1 MYNLNKTIMRKRFT
15 LALLSLLLVPL
26 AMMAQTVTIRGNNGS
41 MVAAL
46 ASGYEDLGYKSGG
59 FATWQHE
66 QLSMVLT
73 TADRTALTPNM
84 QLDNPA
90 NNLYVADEKMQICKG
105 DGAGYVSLSL
115 PKGYRFTSYT
125 IVFSRPNKV
134 TKGEGQGNTIT
145 FNSSSSQSSTFGET
159 GSDFGTYI
167 TQGTVAQG
175 NGTATITRTE
185 GAGGSM
191 SNVLYFKLGPTRD
204 GLELITLESAEFR
217 FTAEENYSPVGPTTN
232 VSNVSAVDVPFYTSK
247 VDYGRIEQTYNDYGA
262 SRISYTSANVTDLQG
277 YFKLY
282 EAESLTDG
290 TGIDG
295 VQGKV
300 AETKTGTISSAG
312 NYFKLGRT
320 GQEQVYFLETPDYV
334 EVSDG
339 TQVPVGYRIVG
350 AKFEAANKAGNRN
363 FYITYDVEGRWS
375 TTTYYL
381 GTNGRFST
389 TETRWEIDQDGYI
402 SSNGLYLYWNNNNA
416 STQREK
422 PVGYGEF
429 EIYNGKIRMRDWPT
443 YYVRCLAQGWMNPT
457 YYGRI
462 SNTDGEDATYSQIQ
476 DQTVSVNN
484 NFTVKVY
491 DKTGKAEVPQTDAE
505 GNVVYEQAVDEQGNP
520 RTDEEGNPIY
530 VQETDEDGNP
540 LTDEDGNPVYK
551 QVLNPVY
558 KPVMIANPNIQTITI
573 NSENTSGSVE
583 LNDLNN
589 DAVKFG
595 VSGVGLVRA
604 TLTLQAL
611 DPYLNSMDVV
621 CQDEGKHVTITQPFT
636 AADFSVNGGV
646 FHFYLP
652 EDLEGK
658 KVNISFANLSSEYMD
673 ETYDGG
679 KEECNS
685 RINFVKSAH
694 YNEFGASNNSLYN
707 NRDEAADAKKDRLSV
722 EWAGT
727 AKFKFNNADE
737 VGTNGGTL
745 AEYPFSLE
753 AYGKEGGK
761 FEKIQFTVA
770 ETDQN
775 MVRYVFTTDETRY
788 NIAPTTAIQHRAY
801 AFYEMDVHVQSKTYT
816 PNVKF
821 TKVYDKTLYRDND
834 GKVQTGSFYGVEV
847 TAKDAD
853 GKAGYSS
860 SATIFKI
867 IDTAVK
873 GTSEAADVTET
884 VNGTTKKIGSY
895 EGKASDLTSSKQ
907 LIYLDFSKLAGV
919 YQITDEQ
926 HSDMPAFSAT
936 NAANCLIYLPK
947 GSSASNNN
955 VAAMSEDGKTF
966 TAVADVVL
974 TDMQPFYSLYDV
986 QVLPT
991 RQATYQ
997 RGITKDSYG
1006 NAQHFS
1012 IIMPYQLKVV
1022 DGIHTNVD
1030 GSTFTVHSMQPTN
1043 AIALVDGSAY
1053 AYMPALSEVT
1063 TTTPNMPYFIQMPS
1077 EVAENTIT
1085 ITQEGTLIKATK
1097 SSTEGAEAVTYN
1109 SNYTL
1114 TGPSSTGDVNDGTA
1128 FGKYSF
1134 TPTGTYAGIEVPK
1147 DDKIFYFANNEF
1159 VNSVDYKYAGGKIKF
1174 APFRA
1179 YLATTGSRMTPMIH
1193 NMEVVFGE
1201 NPNSETDG
1209 IDMPAV
1215 PVDVDMNAPVF
1226 DLQGR
1231 KMADGLKDAHLAK
1244 GIYVINGVK
1253 VIVK

>member
-1 MYNLNKTIMRKRFT
+1 M
-15 LALLSLLLVPL
+15 LLLLLLVAGVTNTL
-26 AMMAQTVTIRGNNGS
+26 AQTVTIRGNNGS
-41 MVAAL
+41 MVAAM
-46 ASGYEDLGYKSGG
+46 ASGQQEDLGYKSGG

-73 TADRTALTPNM
+73 TSDETNLTPNM

-90 NNLYVADEKMQICKG
+90 NNLYVADNKMQICKG

-125 IVFSRPNKV
+125 IVFSRPNTV

-145 FNSSSSQSSTFGET
+145 FNQNTNRSSVFGET
-159 GSDFGTYI
+159 GSDFGNYI

-175 NGTATITRTE
+175 SGTATITRTE

-191 SNVLYFKLGPTRD
+191 SNVLYFKLGPYTDRYD
-204 GLELITLESAEFR
+204 QYPLELITLESAEFR

-247 VDYGRIEQTYNDYGA
+247 VDYGRIQSTTYFGH
-262 SRISYTSANVTDLQG
+262 SRITYTSANVTDLQG

-282 EAESLTDG
+282 EAESLKDG

-350 AKFEAANKAGNRN
+350 AKFEAANQVGKRI
-363 FYITYDVEGRWS
+363 FFITYDVEGEDWWGNPT

-381 GTNGRFST
+381 GTNGRFT
-389 TETRWEIDQDGYI
+389 NTNNPARWEIDQDGYI
-402 SSNGLYLYWNNNNA
+402 SSNGYYLYWNNNNA
-416 STQREK
+416 STQRTK

-429 EIYNGKIRMRDWPT
+429 EIYNGKIRMRDYPS
-443 YYVRCLAQGWMNPT
+443 YYVRCLAQSSGWGGTT

-462 SNTDGEDATYSQIQ
+462 SNTDGEDASYTKIDESGL
-476 DQTVSVNN
+476 VSAGD
-484 NFTVKVY
+484 FTLKVY
-491 DKTGKAEVPQTDAE
+491 TKDGKSEFASE
-505 GNVVYEQAVDEQGNP
+505 
-520 RTDEEGNPIY
+520 
-530 VQETDEDGNP
+530 
-540 LTDEDGNPVYK
+540 
-551 QVLNPVY
+551 
-558 KPVMIANPNIQTITI
+558 TI
-573 NSENTSGSVE
+573 NSENPSATID
-583 LNDLNN
+583 LTNLNN

-621 CQDEGKHVTITQPFT
+621 CQDEDKHVTITQPFT
-636 AADFSVNGGV
+636 AADFSVNGGT

-707 NRDEAADAKKDRLSV
+707 DRDEAADAKKDRLSV

-737 VGTNGGTL
+737 VGTSGGTL

-753 AYGKEGGK
+753 AYGREGGE
-761 FEKIQFTVA
+761 FQKIQFTV
-770 ETDQN
+770 EENDQN

-821 TKVYDKTLYRDND
+821 TKVYDETLYRELNED
-834 GKVQTGSFYGVEV
+834 GTYGGTKKNAFYGVEV

-867 IDTAVK
+867 IDAAVN
-873 GTSEAADVTET
+873 GTTESGDVTET
-884 VNGTTKKIGSY
+884 VDGTTKKIGTY
-895 EGKASDLTSSKQ
+895 EGKTRDLTSSKQ

-919 YQITDEQ
+919 YQITDEE
-926 HSDMPAFSAT
+926 HSDMPAYSAT

-966 TAVADVVL
+966 TAVADIKL

-991 RQATYQ
+991 RQAIYQ
-997 RGITKDSYG
+997 RGNTKDSYG
-1006 NAQHFS
+1006 KAQHFS
-1012 IIMPYQLKVV
+1012 IILPYQLKVENGV
-1022 DGIHTNVD
+1022 HTNID
-1030 GSTFTVHSMQPTN
+1030 GSTFTVRSMQTDK
-1043 AIALVDGSAY
+1043 ALTLQEGSTY
-1053 AYMPALSEVT
+1053 AYMPSLADVSVT
-1063 TTTPNMPYFIQMPS
+1063 VPNMPYFIEVPS
-1077 EVAENTIT
+1077 DMDESNLA
-1085 ITQEGTLIKATK
+1085 ITQNGTLIKATK
-1097 SSTEGAEAVTYN
+1097 SIPADTEAGTPAVTYN
-1109 SNYTL
+1109 SSNYTF
-1114 TGPSSTGDVNDGTA
+1114 TGPSSSGSVADGTA
-1128 FGKYSF
+1128 AGSYNF
-1134 TPTGTYAGIEVPK
+1134 TPTGTFAGIEVPK
-1147 DDKIFYFANNEF
+1147 AQNIFYFGNNEF
-1159 VNSVDYKYAGGKIKF
+1159 VNSADYNYQNGKIKV
-1174 APFRA
+1174 APFRMYYA
-1179 YLATTGSRMTPMIH
+1179 NGSGANGAKLASFGLI
-1193 NMEVVFGE
+1193 FGE
-1201 NPNSETDG
+1201 GIGDDPTGISSLNSNPDLMVVPGNGVITVTSTKEQNVRVNSVSGVLVNNAKLQAGETQT
-1209 IDMPAV
+1209 INVPAGV
-1215 PVDVDMNAPVF
+1215 
-1226 DLQGR
+1226 
-1231 KMADGLKDAHLAK
+1231 
-1244 GIYVINGVK
+1244 YVINGVK
-1253 VIVK
+1253 IIVK

>member
-1 MYNLNKTIMRKRFT
+1 MKNYFRFVVF
-15 LALLSLLLVPL
+15 ALLGLMSTQWVS
-26 AMMAQTVTIRGNNGS
+26 AQTVTIRGNNGS
-41 MVAAL
+41 MVAAM
-46 ASGYEDLGYKSGG
+46 ASGQQEDLGYKSGG

-73 TADRTALTPNM
+73 TSDETNLTPNM

-90 NNLYVADEKMQICKG
+90 NNLYVADNKMQICKG

-125 IVFSRPNKV
+125 IVFSRPNTV

-145 FNSSSSQSSTFGET
+145 FNSSSQSSTFGET

-175 NGTATITRTE
+175 SGTATITRTE
-185 GAGGSM
+185 GAGGTM
-191 SNVLYFKLGPTRD
+191 SNVLYFKLGPTRN

-247 VDYGRIEQTYNDYGA
+247 VDYGRIQSTTYFGH
-262 SRISYTSANVTDLQG
+262 SRITYTSANVTDLQG

-295 VQGKV
+295 IQGKV

-339 TQVPVGYRIVG
+339 TQVPVGYRIIS
-350 AKFEAANKAGNRN
+350 AKFEAANKAGNRT
-363 FYITYDVEGRWS
+363 FYITYRTGGR
-375 TTTYYL
+375 TYYL
-381 GTNGRFST
+381 GTNGRFNT
-389 TETRWEIDQDGYI
+389 TQTRWEIDQDGYI

-429 EIYNGKIRMRDWPT
+429 EIYNGKIRMRDYPT
-443 YYVRCLAQGWMNPT
+443 YYVNYYYSWGTR
-457 YYGRI
+457 YGRI
-462 SNTDGEDATYSQIQ
+462 SNTDGENATYSQIE
-476 DQTVSVNN
+476 DQTVSVSD
-484 NFTVKVY
+484 NFTLKVY
-491 DKTGKAEVPQTDAE
+491 TKDGKSEFASE
-505 GNVVYEQAVDEQGNP
+505 
-520 RTDEEGNPIY
+520 
-530 VQETDEDGNP
+530 
-540 LTDEDGNPVYK
+540 
-551 QVLNPVY
+551 
-558 KPVMIANPNIQTITI
+558 TI
-573 NSENTSGSVE
+573 NSENPSATID
-583 LNDLNN
+583 LTNLNN

-595 VSGVGLVRA
+595 VTGIGLVRA

-621 CQDEGKHVTITQPFT
+621 CQDEDKHVTITQPFT
-636 AADFSVNGGV
+636 AADFSVNGGT

-707 NRDEAADAKKDRLSV
+707 KVDEAADAKKDRLSV

-737 VGTNGGTL
+737 VGTSGGTL

-753 AYGKEGGK
+753 AYGREGGE
-761 FEKIQFTVA
+761 FQKIQFTVD
-770 ETDQN
+770 ENDQN

-867 IDTAVK
+867 INAAVN
-873 GTSEAADVTET
+873 GTTESGNVTET
-884 VNGTTKKIGSY
+884 VDGTTKKIGSY

-919 YQITDEQ
+919 YQITDEE

-991 RQATYQ
+991 RQAFYE
-997 RGITKDSYG
+997 RKITKSNYG
-1006 NAQHFS
+1006 EVKNAS
-1012 IIMPYQLKVV
+1012 LIMPFAVRIDDKGV
-1022 DGIHTNVD
+1022 HTNED
-1030 GSTFTVHSMQPTN
+1030 GSTITLLTMQNN
-1043 AIALVDGSAY
+1043 AALTKLDGITY
-1053 AYMPALSEVT
+1053 AYFPTLSNATLTEA
-1063 TTTPNMPYFIQMPS
+1063 NRPYMVS
-1077 EVAENTIT
+1077 VGSNTAENGSFVVS
-1085 ITQEGTLIKATK
+1085 QNGTLIEACPAVG
-1097 SSTEGAEAVTYN
+1097 TEVFT
-1109 SNYTL
+1109 TWK
-1114 TGPSSTGDVNDGTA
+1114 D
-1128 FGKYSF
+1128 GKYLFEGETATGVNAEEGDAQGTYTF
-1134 TPTGTYAGIEVPK
+1134 TNKGTYAGLQVKK
-1147 DDKIFYFANNEF
+1147 DDNVFYFAKDMF
-1159 VNSVDYKYAGGKIKF
+1159 VSSKDLANGYSYANI

-1179 YLATTGSRMTPMIH
+1179 FYATGELSAGAKLMS
-1193 NMEVVFGE
+1193 FGIIIGE
-1201 NPNSETDG
+1201 GLGDVPTA
-1209 IDMPAV
+1209 IMAV
-1215 PVDVDMNAPVF
+1215 DAAQLVDMDAPVY

-1231 KMADGLKDAHLAK
+1231 MVATSYREAKSLKS
-1244 GIYVINGVK
+1244 GMYVVNGVK
-1253 VIVK
+1253 IVVK

>member
-1 MYNLNKTIMRKRFT
+1 
-15 LALLSLLLVPL
+15 
-26 AMMAQTVTIRGNNGS
+26 MAQTVTIRGNNGS
-41 MVAAL
+41 MVAAM
-46 ASGYEDLGYKSGG
+46 ASGQQEDLGYKSGG

-73 TADRTALTPNM
+73 TSDETALTPNM

-90 NNLYVADEKMQICKG
+90 NNLYVADNKMQICKG

-145 FNSSSSQSSTFGET
+145 FNSTSSQSSTFGET
-159 GSDFGTYI
+159 GSDFGTYV

-175 NGTATITRTE
+175 SGTATITRTE

-191 SNVLYFKLGPTRD
+191 SNVLYFKLGPYRD

-247 VDYGRIEQTYNDYGA
+247 VDYGKIKSTTYFGN
-262 SRISYTSANVTDLQG
+262 SRITYTSANVTDLEG

-282 EAESLTDG
+282 EAESLKDG

-300 AETKTGTISSAG
+300 VDTKTGTISSAG

-339 TQVPVGYRIVG
+339 TQVPVGYRIVS
-350 AKFEAANKAGNRN
+350 AKFEAANQVGKRI
-363 FYITYDVEGRWS
+363 FYITYDVEGRWG

-381 GTNGRFST
+381 GTNGRF
-389 TETRWEIDQDGYI
+389 TETYNPTRWEIDQDGYI
-402 SSNGLYLYWNNNNA
+402 SSNGYYLYWNNNNA

-429 EIYNGKIRMRDWPT
+429 EIYNGKIRMRDYPS
-443 YYVRCLAQGWMNPT
+443 YYVRCLAQSSGWGGTT

-462 SNTDGEDATYSQIQ
+462 SNTDGEDASYTKIDESGL
-476 DQTVSVNN
+476 VSAGD
-484 NFTVKVY
+484 FTLKVY
-491 DKTGKAEVPQTDAE
+491 TKDGKSEFASE
-505 GNVVYEQAVDEQGNP
+505 
-520 RTDEEGNPIY
+520 
-530 VQETDEDGNP
+530 
-540 LTDEDGNPVYK
+540 
-551 QVLNPVY
+551 
-558 KPVMIANPNIQTITI
+558 TI
-573 NSENTSGSVE
+573 NSENPSATID
-583 LNDLNN
+583 LTNLNN

-595 VSGVGLVRA
+595 VTGIGLVRA

-621 CQDEGKHVTITQPFT
+621 CQDEDKHVTITQPFT
-636 AADFSVNGGV
+636 AADFSVNGGT

-737 VGTNGGTL
+737 VGTSGGTL

-753 AYGKEGGK
+753 AYGREGGE
-761 FEKIQFTVA
+761 FQKIQFTVD
-770 ETDQN
+770 ENDQN
-775 MVRYVFTTDETRY
+775 LVRYVFTTDETRY

-867 IDTAVK
+867 IDAAVK
-873 GTSEAADVTET
+873 GTNEAADVTET
-884 VNGTTKKIGSY
+884 VDGTTKKIGSY

-919 YQITDEQ
+919 YQITDEE

-997 RGITKDSYG
+997 RRLTKDSYG
-1006 NAQHFS
+1006 KSQHFS
-1012 IIMPYQLKVV
+1012 IIMPYQLAINEGV
-1022 DGIHTNVD
+1022 HTNID
-1030 GSTFTVHSMQPTN
+1030 GSTFTVRSMQTSN
-1043 AIALVDGSAY
+1043 ALKLEDGSTY
-1053 AYMPALSEVT
+1053 AYMPSLADVSVT
-1063 TTTPNMPYFIQMPS
+1063 VPNMPYFIEVPS
-1077 EVAENTIT
+1077 DMDESNLVISQN
-1085 ITQEGTLIKATK
+1085 GTLIKATQ
-1097 SSTEGAEAVTYN
+1097 SIPADEEEGTPAVTYN
-1109 SNYTL
+1109 SSNYTFA
-1114 TGPSSTGDVNDGTA
+1114 GPSSNGSVAAGTA
-1128 FGKYSF
+1128 AGSYNF
-1134 TPTGTYAGIEVPK
+1134 TPIGTFAGIEVPK
-1147 DDKIFYFANNEF
+1147 AQNIFYFANNEF
-1159 VNSVDYKYAGGKIKF
+1159 VNSADYNYQGTIKI
-1174 APFRA
+1174 APFRMYYA
-1179 YLATTGSRMTPMIH
+1179 NGSGASGAKLASFGLI
-1193 NMEVVFGE
+1193 FGE
-1201 NPNSETDG
+1201 GEGDVPSA
-1209 IDMPAV
+1209 IHAV
-1215 PVDVDMNAPVF
+1215 DAAQFLDVDAPVY

-1231 KMADGLKDAHLAK
+1231 MVATSYREAK
-1244 GIYVINGVK
+1244 SLQSGMYVVNGVK
-1253 VIVK
+1253 FIVK

>member
-41 MVAAL
+41 MVAAM
-46 ASGYEDLGYKSGG
+46 ASGQQEDLGYKSGG

-73 TADRTALTPNM
+73 TSDETNLTPNM

-90 NNLYVADEKMQICKG
+90 NNLYVADNKMQICKG
-105 DGAGYVSLSL
+105 AGAGYVSLSL

-125 IVFSRPNKV
+125 IVFSRPKKV

-145 FNSSSSQSSTFGET
+145 FNSSSQSSTFGET

-175 NGTATITRTE
+175 SGTATITRTE

-191 SNVLYFKLGPTRD
+191 SNVLYFKLGPTRNAF
-204 GLELITLESAEFR
+204 ELITLESAEFR

-247 VDYGRIEQTYNDYGA
+247 VDYGKIESTTYFGN
-262 SRISYTSANVTDLQG
+262 SRITYTSANVTDLQG

-282 EAESLTDG
+282 EAESLKDG
-290 TGIDG
+290 YGIDS

-300 AETKTGTISSAG
+300 VDTKTGTISSAG

-320 GQEQVYFLETPDYV
+320 GQEQVYFIETPDYV

-339 TQVPVGYRIVG
+339 TQVPVGYRIVS
-350 AKFEAANKAGNRN
+350 AKFEAANQVGKRI
-363 FYITYDVEGRWS
+363 FYITYDVEGRWG

-381 GTNGRFST
+381 GTNGRF
-389 TETRWEIDQDGYI
+389 TETYNPTRWEIDQDGYI
-402 SSNGLYLYWNNNNA
+402 SSNGYYLYWNNNNA

-429 EIYNGKIRMRDWPT
+429 EIYNGKIRMRDYPS
-443 YYVRCLAQGWMNPT
+443 YYVRCLAQSSGWGGTT

-462 SNTDGEDATYSQIQ
+462 SNTDGEDASYTKIDESGL
-476 DQTVSVNN
+476 VSAGD
-484 NFTVKVY
+484 FTLKVY
-491 DKTGKAEVPQTDAE
+491 TKDGKSEFASE
-505 GNVVYEQAVDEQGNP
+505 
-520 RTDEEGNPIY
+520 
-530 VQETDEDGNP
+530 
-540 LTDEDGNPVYK
+540 
-551 QVLNPVY
+551 
-558 KPVMIANPNIQTITI
+558 TI
-573 NSENTSGSVE
+573 NSENPSATID
-583 LNDLNN
+583 LTNLNN

-595 VSGVGLVRA
+595 VTGIGLVRA

-621 CQDEGKHVTITQPFT
+621 CQDEGEHVTITQPFT

-652 EDLEGK
+652 EDLKGK

-707 NRDEAADAKKDRLSV
+707 DRDEAADAKKDRLSV

-753 AYGKEGGK
+753 AYGREGGV
-761 FEKIQFTVA
+761 FQKIQFTVD

-821 TKVYDKTLYRDND
+821 TKVYDNTLYRDND

-847 TAKDAD
+847 TAEDAD

-867 IDTAVK
+867 IDAAVK

-884 VNGTTKKIGSY
+884 VDGTTKKIGSY

-919 YQITDEQ
+919 YQITDAE

-1022 DGIHTNVD
+1022 NGIHTNVD
-1030 GSTFTVHSMQPTN
+1030 GTTFTVHSMQPTN

-1097 SSTEGAEAVTYN
+1097 SSTEGAEAVTFN

-1114 TGPSSTGDVNDGTA
+1114 TGPRSTGSVKVNDGTA
-1128 FGKYSF
+1128 KGEYTF

-1209 IDMPAV
+1209 IDMLAV

>member
-1 MYNLNKTIMRKRFT
+1 MRKKIT

-90 NNLYVADEKMQICKG
+90 NNLYVADNKMQICKG
-105 DGAGYVSLSL
+105 YGAGYVSLSL

-125 IVFSRPNKV
+125 IVFSRPNEV

-145 FNSSSSQSSTFGET
+145 FNSNSQQSSTFGET

-167 TQGTVAQG
+167 TQETVAQG
-175 NGTATITRTE
+175 SGTATITRTE

-191 SNVLYFKLGPTRD
+191 SNVLYFKLGPTRNAF
-204 GLELITLESAEFR
+204 ELITLESAEFR
-217 FTAEENYSPVGPTTN
+217 FTAEENYSPVAPTTS
-232 VSNVSAVDVPFYTSK
+232 VSNVSAVDVPFSTSK
-247 VDYGRIEQTYNDYGA
+247 VDYGKIEQTENAYGA
-262 SRISYTSANVTDLQG
+262 SRISYTSENVTDING

-282 EAESLTDG
+282 EAESLKDG

-295 VQGKV
+295 IQGNV
-300 AETKTGTISSAG
+300 VDTKTGTISSAG

-320 GQEQVYFLETPDYV
+320 GKEQVYFIETPDYV

-339 TQVPVGYRIVG
+339 TQVPVGYRIVS
-350 AKFEAANKAGNRN
+350 AKFEAANQVGKRI
-363 FYITYDVEGRWS
+363 FYITYDVEGEDWWGNPT

-381 GTNGRFST
+381 GTNGRFT
-389 TETRWEIDQDGYI
+389 DTYNPTRWEIDQDGYI
-402 SSNGLYLYWNNNNA
+402 SSNGYYLYWNNNNA
-416 STQREK
+416 STQRTK

-429 EIYNGKIRMRDWPT
+429 EIYNGKIRMRDYPS
-443 YYVRCLAQGWMNPT
+443 YYVRCLAQSSGWGGTT

-462 SNTDGEDATYSQIQ
+462 SNTDGEDATY
-476 DQTVSVNN
+476 TSVDESGMTSTGE
-484 NFTVKVY
+484 FTLKVY
-491 DKTGKAEVPQTDAE
+491 TKDGKSEFASE
-505 GNVVYEQAVDEQGNP
+505 
-520 RTDEEGNPIY
+520 
-530 VQETDEDGNP
+530 
-540 LTDEDGNPVYK
+540 
-551 QVLNPVY
+551 
-558 KPVMIANPNIQTITI
+558 TI
-573 NSENTSGSVE
+573 NSENPSATID
-583 LNDLNN
+583 LTNLNN

-621 CQDEGKHVTITQPFT
+621 CQDEDKHVTITQPFT
-636 AADFSVNGGV
+636 AADFSVNGGT

-673 ETYDGG
+673 ETYEGG

-707 NRDEAADAKKDRLSV
+707 DRDEAADAKEDRLTV

-745 AEYPFSLE
+745 TEYPFSLE

-761 FEKIQFTVA
+761 FEKIQFTVD
-770 ETDQN
+770 ESDQN

-821 TKVYDKTLYRDND
+821 TKVYDKTLYRDKD

-867 IDTAVK
+867 IDAAVK
-873 GTSEAADVTET
+873 GTEEAADVTET
-884 VNGTTKKIGSY
+884 ETVDGTTTTKKIGSY

-919 YQITDEQ
+919 YQITDAE

-947 GSSASNNN
+947 GSSASNDN

-966 TAVADVVL
+966 TAVADVKL

-997 RGITKDSYG
+997 RRLTKDSYG
-1006 NAQHFS
+1006 KSQHFS
-1012 IIMPYQLKVV
+1012 IIMPYQLTVNEGV
-1022 DGIHTNVD
+1022 HTNID
-1030 GSTFTVHSMQPTN
+1030 GSTFTVRSMQTSN
-1043 AIALVDGSAY
+1043 ALKLEDGSTY
-1053 AYMPALSEVT
+1053 AYMPSLANVSVT
-1063 TTTPNMPYFIQMPS
+1063 VPNMPYFIEVPS
-1077 EVAENTIT
+1077 EMDESNLVISQN
-1085 ITQEGTLIKATK
+1085 GTLIKATQ
-1097 SSTEGAEAVTYN
+1097 SIPADEEEGTPAVTYN
-1109 SNYTL
+1109 SSNYTFA
-1114 TGPSSTGDVNDGTA
+1114 GPSSSGSVAQGTA
-1128 FGKYSF
+1128 AGSYNF
-1134 TPTGTYAGIEVPK
+1134 TPIGTFAGIEVPK
-1147 DDKIFYFANNEF
+1147 AQNIFYFANNEF
-1159 VNSVDYKYAGGKIKF
+1159 VNSADYNYQGTIKI
-1174 APFRA
+1174 APFRMYYA
-1179 YLATTGSRMTPMIH
+1179 NGSGVNGAKLASFGLI
-1193 NMEVVFGE
+1193 FGE
-1201 NPNSETDG
+1201 GEGDVPSA
-1209 IDMPAV
+1209 IHAV
-1215 PVDVDMNAPVF
+1215 DASQFLDVDAPVY

-1231 KMADGLKDAHLAK
+1231 MVATSYREAK
-1244 GIYVINGVK
+1244 SLQSGMYVVNGVK
-1253 VIVK
+1253 FIVK

>member
-26 AMMAQTVTIRGNNGS
+26 GMMAQTVTIRGNNGS
-41 MVAAL
+41 MVAAM
-46 ASGYEDLGYKSGG
+46 ASGQQEDLGYKSGG

-73 TADRTALTPNM
+73 TSDETNLTPNM

-105 DGAGYVSLSL
+105 YGAGYVSLSL

-125 IVFSRPNKV
+125 IVFSRPNTV

-145 FNSSSSQSSTFGET
+145 FNSSSQSSTFGET

-175 NGTATITRTE
+175 SGTATITRTE

-191 SNVLYFKLGPTRD
+191 SNVLYFKLGPTRNA
-204 GLELITLESAEFR
+204 LELITLESAEFR

-247 VDYGRIEQTYNDYGA
+247 VDYGRIQSTTYFGH
-262 SRISYTSANVTDLQG
+262 SRITYTSANVTDLQG

-300 AETKTGTISSAG
+300 VDTKTGTISSAG

-350 AKFEAANKAGNRN
+350 AKFEAANQVGKRI
-363 FYITYDVEGRWS
+363 FYITYVVEGEDWWGNPT

-381 GTNGRFST
+381 GTNGRFT
-389 TETRWEIDQDGYI
+389 DTNNPTRWEMDTDGYI
-402 SSNGLYLYWNNNNA
+402 SSNGYYLYWNNNNA
-416 STQREK
+416 STQRTK

-443 YYVRCLAQGWMNPT
+443 YYVRCLAQSSGWGGTT

-462 SNTDGEDATYSQIQ
+462 SNTDGEDATY
-476 DQTVSVNN
+476 TSVDESGMTSTGD
-484 NFTVKVY
+484 FTLKVY
-491 DKTGKAEVPQTDAE
+491 TKDGKSEFAS
-505 GNVVYEQAVDEQGNP
+505 
-520 RTDEEGNPIY
+520 
-530 VQETDEDGNP
+530 ET
-540 LTDEDGNPVYK
+540 
-551 QVLNPVY
+551 
-558 KPVMIANPNIQTITI
+558 IS
-573 NSENTSGSVE
+573 SENPSATID
-583 LNDLNN
+583 LTNLNN

-595 VSGVGLVRA
+595 VTGIGLVRA

-621 CQDEGKHVTITQPFT
+621 CQDEDKHVTITQPFT
-636 AADFSVNGGV
+636 AADFSVNGGT

-652 EDLEGK
+652 EDLKGK
-658 KVNISFANLSSEYMD
+658 KVDISFANLSSEYMD
-673 ETYDGG
+673 DTYPSG

-707 NRDEAADAKKDRLSV
+707 KVDEAADAMKDRLSV

-737 VGTNGGTL
+737 VGTSGGTL

-753 AYGKEGGK
+753 AYGREGGE
-761 FEKIQFTVA
+761 FQKIQFTVD

-821 TKVYDKTLYRDND
+821 TKVYENTLYRDKD

-867 IDTAVK
+867 IDAAVK
-873 GTSEAADVTET
+873 GTTEADDVTET
-884 VNGTTKKIGSY
+884 VDGTTKKIGSY

-919 YQITDEQ
+919 YQITDEE

-1114 TGPSSTGDVNDGTA
+1114 TGPSSTGSVNDGTA
-1128 FGKYSF
+1128 VGNYSF

-1209 IDMPAV
+1209 IDMLAV

>member
-1 MYNLNKTIMRKRFT
+1 M
-15 LALLSLLLVPL
+15 LLLLLLVAGVTNTL
-26 AMMAQTVTIRGNNGS
+26 AQTVTIRGNNGS

-105 DGAGYVSLSL
+105 YGAGYVSLSL

-145 FNSSSSQSSTFGET
+145 FNSSSQSSTFGET

-175 NGTATITRTE
+175 SGTATITRTE

-191 SNVLYFKLGPTRD
+191 SNVLYFKLGPTRNAF
-204 GLELITLESAEFR
+204 ELITLESAEFR

-262 SRISYTSANVTDLQG
+262 SRISYTSANVKDLQG

-320 GQEQVYFLETPDYV
+320 GKEQVYFIETPDYV

-339 TQVPVGYRIVG
+339 TQVPVGYRIVS
-350 AKFEAANKAGNRN
+350 AKFEAANQVGKRI
-363 FYITYDVEGRWS
+363 FYITYDVEGEDWWGNPT

-381 GTNGRFST
+381 GTNGRFT
-389 TETRWEIDQDGYI
+389 DTYNPTRWEIDQDGYI
-402 SSNGLYLYWNNNNA
+402 SSNGYYLYWNNNNA
-416 STQREK
+416 STQRTK

-429 EIYNGKIRMRDWPT
+429 EIYNGKIRMRDYPS
-443 YYVRCLAQGWMNPT
+443 YYVRCLAQSSGWGGTT

-462 SNTDGEDATYSQIQ
+462 SNTDGEDATY
-476 DQTVSVNN
+476 TSVDESGMTSTGE
-484 NFTVKVY
+484 FTLKVY
-491 DKTGKAEVPQTDAE
+491 TKDGKSEFASE
-505 GNVVYEQAVDEQGNP
+505 
-520 RTDEEGNPIY
+520 
-530 VQETDEDGNP
+530 
-540 LTDEDGNPVYK
+540 
-551 QVLNPVY
+551 
-558 KPVMIANPNIQTITI
+558 TI
-573 NSENTSGSVE
+573 NSENPSATID
-583 LNDLNN
+583 LTNLNN

-595 VSGVGLVRA
+595 VTGIGLVRA

-621 CQDEGKHVTITQPFT
+621 CQ
-636 AADFSVNGGV
+636 DFSVNGGV

-707 NRDEAADAKKDRLSV
+707 DRDEAADAKKDRLSV

-737 VGTNGGTL
+737 VGTSGGTL

-753 AYGKEGGK
+753 AYGREGGV
-761 FEKIQFTVA
+761 FQKIQFTVD
-770 ETDQN
+770 ENDQN

-847 TAKDAD
+847 TANDAD

-867 IDTAVK
+867 IDAAVK
-873 GTSEAADVTET
+873 GTTEAADVTET
-884 VNGTTKKIGSY
+884 VDGTTKKIGSY
-895 EGKASDLTSSKQ
+895 EGKTSDLTSSTQ

-919 YQITDEQ
+919 YQITDEE

-936 NAANCLIYLPK
+936 NAPNCLIYLPK

-997 RGITKDSYG
+997 RRLTKDSYG
-1006 NAQHFS
+1006 KSQHFS
-1012 IIMPYQLKVV
+1012 IIMPYQLAVNEGV
-1022 DGIHTNVD
+1022 HTNID
-1030 GSTFTVHSMQPTN
+1030 GSTFTVRSMQTDK
-1043 AIALVDGSAY
+1043 ALTLEDGSTY
-1053 AYMPALSEVT
+1053 AYMPSLANVSVT
-1063 TTTPNMPYFIQMPS
+1063 VPNMPYFIEVPS
-1077 EVAENTIT
+1077 EMDESNLVISQN
-1085 ITQEGTLIKATK
+1085 GTLIKATQ
-1097 SSTEGAEAVTYN
+1097 SIPADEEEGTPAVTYN
-1109 SNYTL
+1109 SSNYTFA
-1114 TGPSSTGDVNDGTA
+1114 GPSSNGSVAAGTA
-1128 FGKYSF
+1128 AGDYKF

-1147 DDKIFYFANNEF
+1147 AQNIFYFANNEF
-1159 VNSVDYKYAGGKIKF
+1159 VNSADYNHNSTIKV
-1174 APFRA
+1174 APFRMYYA
-1179 YLATTGSRMTPMIH
+1179 NGSGANGAKLASFGII
-1193 NMEVVFGE
+1193 FGE
-1201 NPNSETDG
+1201 GEGDVTGISSLNSNPDLMVVPGNGVITMTSTKEQNVRVNSVSGVLVSNSKLQAGETQT
-1209 IDMPAV
+1209 INVPA
-1215 PVDVDMNAPVF
+1215 
-1226 DLQGR
+1226 
-1231 KMADGLKDAHLAK
+1231 

-1253 VIVK
+1253 IIVK

>member
-1 MYNLNKTIMRKRFT
+1 M
-15 LALLSLLLVPL
+15 LLLLLLVAGVTNTL
-26 AMMAQTVTIRGNNGS
+26 AQTVTIRGNNGS
-41 MVAAL
+41 MVAAM
-46 ASGYEDLGYKSGG
+46 ASGQQEDLGYKSGG

-73 TADRTALTPNM
+73 TSDETNLTPNM

-90 NNLYVADEKMQICKG
+90 NNLYVADNKMQICKG

-125 IVFSRPNKV
+125 IVFSRPNTV
-134 TKGEGQGNTIT
+134 TKGSGNGNTVT
-145 FNSSSSQSSTFGET
+145 FNRNTTRSSVFGET
-159 GSDFGTYI
+159 GSDFGDYI
-167 TQGTVAQG
+167 TQGSVAQG
-175 NGTATITRTE
+175 SGTATITRTE
-185 GAGGSM
+185 GAGGTM
-191 SNVLYFKLGPTRD
+191 SNVLYFKLGPYTTND
-204 GLELITLESAEFR
+204 DQYPLELITLESAEFR

-247 VDYGRIEQTYNDYGA
+247 VDYGRIQSTTYFGH
-262 SRISYTSANVTDLQG
+262 SRITYTSANVTDLQG

-339 TQVPVGYRIVG
+339 TQVPVGYRIIS
-350 AKFEAANKAGNRN
+350 AKFEAANKAGNRT
-363 FYITYDVEGRWS
+363 FFITYETGGRWS
-375 TTTYYL
+375 TTYYL

-443 YYVRCLAQGWMNPT
+443 YYVNYYYSWGTR
-457 YYGRI
+457 YGRI
-462 SNTDGEDATYSQIQ
+462 SNTDGENATYSPIE
-476 DQTVSVNN
+476 DQTVSVSD
-484 NFTVKVY
+484 NFTLKVY
-491 DKTGKAEVPQTDAE
+491 TKDGKSEFAS
-505 GNVVYEQAVDEQGNP
+505 
-520 RTDEEGNPIY
+520 
-530 VQETDEDGNP
+530 ET
-540 LTDEDGNPVYK
+540 
-551 QVLNPVY
+551 
-558 KPVMIANPNIQTITI
+558 IS
-573 NSENTSGSVE
+573 SENPSATID
-583 LNDLNN
+583 LTNLNN

-621 CQDEGKHVTITQPFT
+621 CQDEDKHVTITQPFT
-636 AADFSVNGGV
+636 AADFSVNGGT

-673 ETYDGG
+673 ETYEGG

-707 NRDEAADAKKDRLSV
+707 KVDEAADAKKDRLSV

-737 VGTNGGTL
+737 VGTSGGTL

-753 AYGKEGGK
+753 AYGREGGE
-761 FEKIQFTVA
+761 FQKIQFTVD

-834 GKVQTGSFYGVEV
+834 GKVQKGRFYGVEV
-847 TAKDAD
+847 TTKDAD

-867 IDTAVK
+867 IDAAVK

-884 VNGTTKKIGSY
+884 VTVDGTTTTKKIGSY

-919 YQITDEQ
+919 YQITDEE

-997 RGITKDSYG
+997 RRLTKDSYG
-1006 NAQHFS
+1006 KSQHFS
-1012 IIMPYQLKVV
+1012 IIMPYQLAVNEGV
-1022 DGIHTNVD
+1022 HTNID
-1030 GSTFTVHSMQPTN
+1030 GSTFTVRSMQTDK
-1043 AIALVDGSAY
+1043 ALTLEDGSTY
-1053 AYMPALSEVT
+1053 AYMPSLANVSVT
-1063 TTTPNMPYFIQMPS
+1063 VPNMPYFIEVPS
-1077 EVAENTIT
+1077 EMDESNLVISQN
-1085 ITQEGTLIKATK
+1085 GTLIKATK
-1097 SSTEGAEAVTYN
+1097 SIDADAEAGTPAVTYN
-1109 SNYTL
+1109 SSNYTF
-1114 TGPSSTGDVNDGTA
+1114 TGPSSNGSVAAGTA
-1128 FGKYSF
+1128 AGDYKF
-1134 TPTGTYAGIEVPK
+1134 TPTGTFAGIEVPK
-1147 DDKIFYFANNEF
+1147 AQNIFYFGNNEF
-1159 VNSVDYKYAGGKIKF
+1159 VNSADYNYQNGTIKV
-1174 APFRA
+1174 APFRMYYA
-1179 YLATTGSRMTPMIH
+1179 NGSGTNGAKLASFGLI
-1193 NMEVVFGE
+1193 FGE
-1201 NPNSETDG
+1201 GIGDDPTGISSLNGNPDLMVVPGNGVITVTSTKEQNVRVNSVSGVLVNNAKLQAGETQT
-1209 IDMPAV
+1209 IQVPAGV
-1215 PVDVDMNAPVF
+1215 
-1226 DLQGR
+1226 
-1231 KMADGLKDAHLAK
+1231 
-1244 GIYVINGVK
+1244 YVINGVK
-1253 VIVK
+1253 IIVK

>member
-1 MYNLNKTIMRKRFT
+1 MRKKIT

-90 NNLYVADEKMQICKG
+90 NNLYVADNKMQICKG

-145 FNSSSSQSSTFGET
+145 FNSSSQSSTFGET

-175 NGTATITRTE
+175 SGTATITRTE

-320 GQEQVYFLETPDYV
+320 GKEQVYFLETPDYV

-339 TQVPVGYRIVG
+339 TQVPVGYRIIG
-350 AKFEAANKAGNRN
+350 AKFEAANKAGNRT
-363 FYITYDVEGRWS
+363 FFITYDVEGRWS

-389 TETRWEIDQDGYI
+389 TQTRWEIDQDGYI

-462 SNTDGEDATYSQIQ
+462 SNTDGEDASYSQIE
-476 DQTVSVNN
+476 DQTVSVSD
-484 NFTVKVY
+484 NFTLKVY
-491 DKTGKAEVPQTDAE
+491 TKDGKSEFASE
-505 GNVVYEQAVDEQGNP
+505 
-520 RTDEEGNPIY
+520 
-530 VQETDEDGNP
+530 
-540 LTDEDGNPVYK
+540 
-551 QVLNPVY
+551 
-558 KPVMIANPNIQTITI
+558 TI
-573 NSENTSGSVE
+573 NSENPSATID
-583 LNDLNN
+583 LTNLNN

-595 VSGVGLVRA
+595 VTGIGLVRA

-621 CQDEGKHVTITQPFT
+621 CQDEDKHVTITQPFT

-707 NRDEAADAKKDRLSV
+707 KVDEAADAKKDRLSV

-737 VGTNGGTL
+737 VGTSGGTL

-753 AYGKEGGK
+753 AYGREGGV
-761 FEKIQFTVA
+761 FQKIQFTVD

-867 IDTAVK
+867 IDAAVK
-873 GTSEAADVTET
+873 GTTEAADVTET
-884 VNGTTKKIGSY
+884 VDGTTKKIGSY
-895 EGKASDLTSSKQ
+895 EGKTSDLTSSKQ

-919 YQITDEQ
+919 YQITDEE

-997 RGITKDSYG
+997 RRLTKDSYG
-1006 NAQHFS
+1006 KSQHFS
-1012 IIMPYQLKVV
+1012 IIMPYQLGVNEGV
-1022 DGIHTNVD
+1022 HTNID
-1030 GSTFTVHSMQPTN
+1030 GSTFTVRSMQTSN
-1043 AIALVDGSAY
+1043 ALKLEDGSTY
-1053 AYMPALSEVT
+1053 AYMPSLANVSVT
-1063 TTTPNMPYFIQMPS
+1063 VPNMPYFIEVPS
-1077 EVAENTIT
+1077 EMDESNLVISQN
-1085 ITQEGTLIKATK
+1085 GTLIKATQ
-1097 SSTEGAEAVTYN
+1097 SIPADEEEGTPAVTYN
-1109 SNYTL
+1109 SSNYTFA
-1114 TGPSSTGDVNDGTA
+1114 GPSSNGSVAAGTA
-1128 FGKYSF
+1128 AGDYKF
-1134 TPTGTYAGIEVPK
+1134 TPTGTFAGIEVPK
-1147 DDKIFYFANNEF
+1147 AQNIFYFANNEF
-1159 VNSVDYKYAGGKIKF
+1159 VNSADFNYNSPIKV
-1174 APFRA
+1174 APFRMYYA
-1179 YLATTGSRMTPMIH
+1179 NGSGANGAKLASFGLI
-1193 NMEVVFGE
+1193 FGE
-1201 NPNSETDG
+1201 GEGDVPSA
-1209 IDMPAV
+1209 IHAV
-1215 PVDVDMNAPVF
+1215 DASQFLDVDAPVY

-1231 KMADGLKDAHLAK
+1231 MVATSYREAK
-1244 GIYVINGVK
+1244 SLQSGMYVVNGVK
-1253 VIVK
+1253 FIVK

>member
-1 MYNLNKTIMRKRFT
+1 MRKKIT
-15 LALLSLLLVPL
+15 LALLSLLFVPL
-26 AMMAQTVTIRGNNGS
+26 GMMAQTVTIRGNNGS
-41 MVAAL
+41 MVAAM
-46 ASGYEDLGYKSGG
+46 ASGQQEDLGYKSGG

-73 TADRTALTPNM
+73 TSDETALTPNM

-90 NNLYVADEKMQICKG
+90 NNLYVADNKMQICKG

-145 FNSSSSQSSTFGET
+145 FNSTSSQSSTFGET
-159 GSDFGTYI
+159 GSDFGTYV

-175 NGTATITRTE
+175 SGTATITRTE

-191 SNVLYFKLGPTRD
+191 SNVLYFKLGPYRD

-247 VDYGRIEQTYNDYGA
+247 VDYGKIKSTTYFGN
-262 SRISYTSANVTDLQG
+262 SRITYTSANVTDLEG

-282 EAESLTDG
+282 EAESLKDG

-300 AETKTGTISSAG
+300 VDTKTGTISSAG

-339 TQVPVGYRIVG
+339 TQVPVGYRIVS
-350 AKFEAANKAGNRN
+350 AKFEAANQVGKRI
-363 FYITYDVEGRWS
+363 FYITYDVEGRWG

-381 GTNGRFST
+381 GTNGRF
-389 TETRWEIDQDGYI
+389 TETYNPTRWEIDQDGYI
-402 SSNGLYLYWNNNNA
+402 SSNGYYLYWNNNNA

-429 EIYNGKIRMRDWPT
+429 EIYNGKIRMRDYPS
-443 YYVRCLAQGWMNPT
+443 YYVRCLAQSSGWGGTT

-462 SNTDGEDATYSQIQ
+462 SNTDGEDASYTKIDESGL
-476 DQTVSVNN
+476 VSAGD
-484 NFTVKVY
+484 FTLKVY
-491 DKTGKAEVPQTDAE
+491 TKDGKSEFASE
-505 GNVVYEQAVDEQGNP
+505 
-520 RTDEEGNPIY
+520 
-530 VQETDEDGNP
+530 
-540 LTDEDGNPVYK
+540 
-551 QVLNPVY
+551 
-558 KPVMIANPNIQTITI
+558 TI
-573 NSENTSGSVE
+573 NSENPSATID
-583 LNDLNN
+583 LTNLNN

-595 VSGVGLVRA
+595 VTGIGLVRA

-621 CQDEGKHVTITQPFT
+621 CQDEDKHVTITQPFT
-636 AADFSVNGGV
+636 AADFSVNGGT

-737 VGTNGGTL
+737 VGTSGGTL

-753 AYGKEGGK
+753 AYGREGGE
-761 FEKIQFTVA
+761 FQKIQFTVD
-770 ETDQN
+770 ENDQN

-867 IDTAVK
+867 IDAAVK
-873 GTSEAADVTET
+873 GTNEAADVTET
-884 VNGTTKKIGSY
+884 VDGTTKKIGSY
-895 EGKASDLTSSKQ
+895 EGKTSDLTSSKQ

-919 YQITDEQ
+919 YQITDEE

-997 RGITKDSYG
+997 RRLTKDSYG
-1006 NAQHFS
+1006 KSQHFS
-1012 IIMPYQLKVV
+1012 IIMPYQLAINEGV
-1022 DGIHTNVD
+1022 HTNID
-1030 GSTFTVHSMQPTN
+1030 GSTFTVRSMQTSN
-1043 AIALVDGSAY
+1043 ALKLEDGSTY
-1053 AYMPALSEVT
+1053 AYMPSLADVSVT
-1063 TTTPNMPYFIQMPS
+1063 VPNMPYFIEVPS
-1077 EVAENTIT
+1077 DMDESNLVISQN
-1085 ITQEGTLIKATK
+1085 GTLIKATQ
-1097 SSTEGAEAVTYN
+1097 SIPADEEEGTPAVTYN
-1109 SNYTL
+1109 SSNYTFA
-1114 TGPSSTGDVNDGTA
+1114 GPSSNGSVAAGTA
-1128 FGKYSF
+1128 AGSYNF
-1134 TPTGTYAGIEVPK
+1134 TPIGTFAGIEVPK
-1147 DDKIFYFANNEF
+1147 AQNIFYFANNEF
-1159 VNSVDYKYAGGKIKF
+1159 VNSADYNYQGTIKI
-1174 APFRA
+1174 APFRMYYA
-1179 YLATTGSRMTPMIH
+1179 NGSGASGAKLASFGLI
-1193 NMEVVFGE
+1193 FGE
-1201 NPNSETDG
+1201 GEGDVPSA
-1209 IDMPAV
+1209 IHAV
-1215 PVDVDMNAPVF
+1215 DAAQFLDVDAPVY

-1231 KMADGLKDAHLAK
+1231 MVATSYREAK
-1244 GIYVINGVK
+1244 SLQSGMYVVNGVK
-1253 VIVK
+1253 FIVK

>member
-1 MYNLNKTIMRKRFT
+1 MKMKNYFRFVVF
-15 LALLSLLLVPL
+15 ALLGLMSTQWVS
-26 AMMAQTVTIRGNNGS
+26 AQTVTIRGNNGS
-41 MVAAL
+41 MVAAM
-46 ASGYEDLGYKSGG
+46 ASGQQEDLGYKSGG

-73 TADRTALTPNM
+73 TSDETNLTPNM

-90 NNLYVADEKMQICKG
+90 NNLYVADNKMQICKG

-125 IVFSRPNKV
+125 IVFSRPNTV

-145 FNSSSSQSSTFGET
+145 FNSSSQSSTFGET

-175 NGTATITRTE
+175 SGTATITRTE
-185 GAGGSM
+185 GAGGTM
-191 SNVLYFKLGPTRD
+191 SNVLYFKLGPTRN

-247 VDYGRIEQTYNDYGA
+247 VDYGRIQSTTYFGH
-262 SRISYTSANVTDLQG
+262 SRITYTSANVTDLQG

-295 VQGKV
+295 IQGKV

-339 TQVPVGYRIVG
+339 TQVPVGYRIIS
-350 AKFEAANKAGNRN
+350 AKFEAANKAGNRT
-363 FYITYDVEGRWS
+363 FYITYRTGGR
-375 TTTYYL
+375 TYYL
-381 GTNGRFST
+381 GTNGRFNT
-389 TETRWEIDQDGYI
+389 TQTRWEIDQDGYI

-429 EIYNGKIRMRDWPT
+429 EIYNGKIRMRDYPT
-443 YYVRCLAQGWMNPT
+443 YYVNYYYSWGTR
-457 YYGRI
+457 YGRI
-462 SNTDGEDATYSQIQ
+462 SNTDGENATYSQIE
-476 DQTVSVNN
+476 DQTVSVSD
-484 NFTVKVY
+484 NFTLKVY
-491 DKTGKAEVPQTDAE
+491 TKDGKSEFASE
-505 GNVVYEQAVDEQGNP
+505 
-520 RTDEEGNPIY
+520 
-530 VQETDEDGNP
+530 
-540 LTDEDGNPVYK
+540 
-551 QVLNPVY
+551 
-558 KPVMIANPNIQTITI
+558 TI
-573 NSENTSGSVE
+573 NSENPSATID
-583 LNDLNN
+583 LTNLNN

-595 VSGVGLVRA
+595 VTGIGLVRA

-621 CQDEGKHVTITQPFT
+621 CQDEDKHVTITQPFT
-636 AADFSVNGGV
+636 AADFSVNGGT

-707 NRDEAADAKKDRLSV
+707 KVDEAADAKKDRLSV

-737 VGTNGGTL
+737 VGTSGGTL

-753 AYGKEGGK
+753 AYGREGGE
-761 FEKIQFTVA
+761 FQKIQFTVD
-770 ETDQN
+770 ENDQN

-867 IDTAVK
+867 INAAVN
-873 GTSEAADVTET
+873 GTTESGNVTET
-884 VNGTTKKIGSY
+884 VDGTTKKIGSY

-919 YQITDEQ
+919 YQITDEE

-991 RQATYQ
+991 RQAFYE
-997 RGITKDSYG
+997 RKITKSNYG
-1006 NAQHFS
+1006 EVKNAS
-1012 IIMPYQLKVV
+1012 LIMPFAVRIDDKGV
-1022 DGIHTNVD
+1022 HTNED
-1030 GSTFTVHSMQPTN
+1030 GSTITLLTMQNN
-1043 AIALVDGSAY
+1043 AALTKLDGITY
-1053 AYMPALSEVT
+1053 AYFPTLSNATLTEA
-1063 TTTPNMPYFIQMPS
+1063 NRPYMVS
-1077 EVAENTIT
+1077 VGSNTAENGSFVVS
-1085 ITQEGTLIKATK
+1085 QNGTLIEACPAVG
-1097 SSTEGAEAVTYN
+1097 TEVFT
-1109 SNYTL
+1109 TWK
-1114 TGPSSTGDVNDGTA
+1114 D
-1128 FGKYSF
+1128 GKYLFEGETATGVNAEEGDAQGTYTF
-1134 TPTGTYAGIEVPK
+1134 TNKGTYAGLQVKK
-1147 DDKIFYFANNEF
+1147 DDNVFYFAKDMF
-1159 VNSVDYKYAGGKIKF
+1159 VSSKDLANGYSYANI

-1179 YLATTGSRMTPMIH
+1179 FYATGELSAGAKLMS
-1193 NMEVVFGE
+1193 FGIIIGE
-1201 NPNSETDG
+1201 GLGDVPTA
-1209 IDMPAV
+1209 IMAV
-1215 PVDVDMNAPVF
+1215 DAAQLVDMDAPVY

-1231 KMADGLKDAHLAK
+1231 MVATSYREAKSLKS
-1244 GIYVINGVK
+1244 GMYVVNGVK
-1253 VIVK
+1253 IVVK

>member
-1 MYNLNKTIMRKRFT
+1 MRKKIT

-41 MVAAL
+41 MVAAM
-46 ASGYEDLGYKSGG
+46 ASGQQEDLGYKSGG

-73 TADRTALTPNM
+73 TSDETNLTPNM

-90 NNLYVADEKMQICKG
+90 NNLYVADNKMQICKG
-105 DGAGYVSLSL
+105 AGAGYVSLSL

-145 FNSSSSQSSTFGET
+145 FNSSSQSSTFGET
-159 GSDFGTYI
+159 GSDFEDYI

-175 NGTATITRTE
+175 SGTATITRTE

-191 SNVLYFKLGPTRD
+191 SNVLYFKLGPYRN

-247 VDYGRIEQTYNDYGA
+247 VDYGRIQSTTYFGH
-262 SRISYTSANVTDLQG
+262 SRITYTSANVTDLQG

-282 EAESLTDG
+282 EAESLKDG

-339 TQVPVGYRIVG
+339 TQVPVGYRIIS
-350 AKFEAANKAGNRN
+350 AKFEAANKAGNRT
-363 FYITYDVEGRWS
+363 FFITYETGGRWS
-375 TTTYYL
+375 TTYYL

-476 DQTVSVNN
+476 DQTVSVSD
-484 NFTVKVY
+484 NFTLKVY
-491 DKTGKAEVPQTDAE
+491 TKDGKNEFASE
-505 GNVVYEQAVDEQGNP
+505 
-520 RTDEEGNPIY
+520 
-530 VQETDEDGNP
+530 
-540 LTDEDGNPVYK
+540 
-551 QVLNPVY
+551 
-558 KPVMIANPNIQTITI
+558 TI
-573 NSENTSGSVE
+573 NSENPSATID
-583 LNDLNN
+583 LTNLNN

-595 VSGVGLVRA
+595 VTGVGLVRA

-621 CQDEGKHVTITQPFT
+621 CQDEDKHVTITQPFT

-652 EDLEGK
+652 EDLKGK

-694 YNEFGASNNSLYN
+694 YDEFGASNNSLYN
-707 NRDEAADAKKDRLSV
+707 DRDEAADAKKDRLSV

-737 VGTNGGTL
+737 VGTSGGTL

-753 AYGKEGGK
+753 AYGREGGE
-761 FEKIQFTVA
+761 FQKIQFTVD
-770 ETDQN
+770 ENDQN

-847 TAKDAD
+847 TAKDTD

-867 IDTAVK
+867 IDAAVK
-873 GTSEAADVTET
+873 GTTEAADVTET
-884 VNGTTKKIGSY
+884 VDGTTKKIGSY
-895 EGKASDLTSSKQ
+895 EGKTSDLTSSKQ

-919 YQITDEQ
+919 YQITDEE

-997 RGITKDSYG
+997 RRLTKDSYG
-1006 NAQHFS
+1006 KSQHFS
-1012 IIMPYQLKVV
+1012 IIMPYQLRVNEGV
-1022 DGIHTNVD
+1022 HTNID
-1030 GSTFTVHSMQPTN
+1030 GSTFTVRSMQTSN
-1043 AIALVDGSAY
+1043 ALKLEDGSTY
-1053 AYMPALSEVT
+1053 AYMPSLANVSVT
-1063 TTTPNMPYFIQMPS
+1063 VPNMPYFIEVPS
-1077 EVAENTIT
+1077 EMDESNLVISQN
-1085 ITQEGTLIKATK
+1085 GTLIKATQ
-1097 SSTEGAEAVTYN
+1097 SIPADEEEGTPAVTYN
-1109 SNYTL
+1109 SSNYTFA
-1114 TGPSSTGDVNDGTA
+1114 GPSSSGSVAQGTA
-1128 FGKYSF
+1128 AGSYNF
-1134 TPTGTYAGIEVPK
+1134 TPIGTFAGIEVPK
-1147 DDKIFYFANNEF
+1147 AQNIFYFANNEF
-1159 VNSVDYKYAGGKIKF
+1159 VNSADYNYQGTIKI
-1174 APFRA
+1174 APFRMYYA
-1179 YLATTGSRMTPMIH
+1179 NGSGVNGAKLASFGLI
-1193 NMEVVFGE
+1193 FGE
-1201 NPNSETDG
+1201 GEGDVPSG
-1209 IDMPAV
+1209 IHAV
-1215 PVDVDMNAPVF
+1215 DAAQFLDVDAPVY

-1231 KMADGLKDAHLAK
+1231 MVATSYREAK
-1244 GIYVINGVK
+1244 SLSSGMYVVNGVK
-1253 VIVK
+1253 IVVK

>member
-1 MYNLNKTIMRKRFT
+1 M
-15 LALLSLLLVPL
+15 LLLLLLVAGVTNTL
-26 AMMAQTVTIRGNNGS
+26 AQTVTIRGNNGS

-46 ASGYEDLGYKSGG
+46 ASGYQDYGYKSGG

-73 TADRTALTPNM
+73 TADRTALTPND

-90 NNLYVADEKMQICKG
+90 NNLYVDDSGEHIQICKG
-105 DGAGYVSLSL
+105 SGYGYVSLSL

-125 IVFSRPNKV
+125 IVFSKPGEL
-134 TKGEGQGNTIT
+134 TKGPEGNTVE
-145 FNSSSSQSSTFGET
+145 FNESNQPSQFGET
-159 GSDFGTYI
+159 GSNFGAYTTSAIVYRE
-167 TQGTVAQG
+167 GES
-175 NGTATITRTE
+175 ATITRTE
-185 GAGGSM
+185 GVGGAM
-191 SNVLYFKLGPTRD
+191 TNVLYFKLGYNND
-204 GLELITLESAEFR
+204 DFELITLESAEFR
-217 FTAEENYSPVGPTTN
+217 FTAEENYSPVAPTTS
-232 VSNVSAVDVPFYTSK
+232 VSNVSAVDVPFSTSR
-247 VDYGRIEQTYNDYGA
+247 VDYGKIAATENQWGA
-262 SRISYTSANVTDLQG
+262 TRISYISENVHDLNG

-282 EAESLTDG
+282 EAESLTNG

-300 AETKTGTISSAG
+300 VETKSGTISSAG

-320 GQEQVYFLETPDYV
+320 GKEQVYFLETPDYV

-339 TQVPVGYRIVG
+339 TQVPVGYRIVS
-350 AKFEAANKAGNRN
+350 AKFEAANQVGKRI
-363 FYITYDVEGRWS
+363 FYITYDVEGRWG

-381 GTNGRFST
+381 GTNGRF
-389 TETRWEIDQDGYI
+389 TETYNPTRWEMDTDGYI
-402 SSNGLYLYWNNNNA
+402 SSNGYYLYWNNNNA
-416 STQREK
+416 STQRTK

-443 YYVRCLAQGWMNPT
+443 YYVRCLAQSGWGGTT

-462 SNTDGEDATYSQIQ
+462 SNTDGEDATY
-476 DQTVSVNN
+476 TSVDESGMTSTGD
-484 NFTVKVY
+484 FTLKVY
-491 DKTGKAEVPQTDAE
+491 TKDGKSEFAS
-505 GNVVYEQAVDEQGNP
+505 
-520 RTDEEGNPIY
+520 
-530 VQETDEDGNP
+530 ET
-540 LTDEDGNPVYK
+540 
-551 QVLNPVY
+551 
-558 KPVMIANPNIQTITI
+558 IS
-573 NSENTSGSVE
+573 SENPSATID
-583 LNDLNN
+583 LTNLNN

-595 VSGVGLVRA
+595 VTGIGLVRA

-753 AYGKEGGK
+753 AYGREGGV
-761 FEKIQFTVA
+761 FQKIQFTVD

-847 TAKDAD
+847 TAEDAD

-867 IDTAVK
+867 IDAAVK
-873 GTSEAADVTET
+873 GTEEAADVTET
-884 VNGTTKKIGSY
+884 EKDEETGTETTKKIGSY
-895 EGKASDLTSSKQ
+895 EGKASDLTSSTQ

-919 YQITDEQ
+919 YQITDEE

-997 RGITKDSYG
+997 RRLTKDSYG
-1006 NAQHFS
+1006 KSQHFS
-1012 IIMPYQLKVV
+1012 IIMPYQLAVNEGV
-1022 DGIHTNVD
+1022 HTNID
-1030 GSTFTVHSMQPTN
+1030 GSTFTVRSMQTSN
-1043 AIALVDGSAY
+1043 ALKLEDGSTY
-1053 AYMPALSEVT
+1053 AYMPSLANVT
-1063 TTTPNMPYFIQMPS
+1063 ATVPNMPYFIEVPS
-1077 EVAENTIT
+1077 EMDESNLV
-1085 ITQEGTLIKATK
+1085 ITQNGTLIKATK
-1097 SSTEGAEAVTYN
+1097 SIPADTEAGTPAVTYN
-1109 SNYTL
+1109 SSNYTF
-1114 TGPSSTGDVNDGTA
+1114 TGPSSNGSVAAGTA
-1128 FGKYSF
+1128 AGSYEF
-1134 TPTGTYAGIEVPK
+1134 TPTGTFAGIEVAK
-1147 DDKIFYFANNEF
+1147 TQNIFYFGNNEF
-1159 VNSVDYKYAGGKIKF
+1159 VNSADYNYNSKIKV
-1174 APFRA
+1174 APFRMYYA
-1179 YLATTGSRMTPMIH
+1179 NGSGTNGAKLASFGLI
-1193 NMEVVFGE
+1193 FGE
-1201 NPNSETDG
+1201 GIGDDPTGISSLNGNPDLMVVPGNGVITVTSTKEQNVRVNSVSGVLVNNAKLQAGETQT
-1209 IDMPAV
+1209 IQVPAGETIQV
-1215 PVDVDMNAPVF
+1215 PAGV
-1226 DLQGR
+1226 
-1231 KMADGLKDAHLAK
+1231 
-1244 GIYVINGVK
+1244 YVINGVK
-1253 VIVK
+1253 IIVK

>member
-26 AMMAQTVTIRGNNGS
+26 GMMAQTVTIRGNNGS
-41 MVAAL
+41 MVAAM
-46 ASGYEDLGYKSGG
+46 ASGQQEDLGYKSGG

-73 TADRTALTPNM
+73 TSDETNLTPNM

-90 NNLYVADEKMQICKG
+90 NNLYVADNKMQICKG
-105 DGAGYVSLSL
+105 YGAGYVSLSL

-145 FNSSSSQSSTFGET
+145 FNSSSQSSTFGET

-175 NGTATITRTE
+175 SGTATITRTE

-191 SNVLYFKLGPTRD
+191 SNVLYFKLGPTRNA
-204 GLELITLESAEFR
+204 LELITLESAEFR

-247 VDYGRIEQTYNDYGA
+247 VDYGKIESTTYFGN
-262 SRISYTSANVTDLQG
+262 SRITYTSANVTDLQG

-320 GQEQVYFLETPDYV
+320 GQEQVYFIETPDYV

-339 TQVPVGYRIVG
+339 TQVPVGYRIVS
-350 AKFEAANKAGNRN
+350 AKFEAANQVGKRI
-363 FYITYDVEGRWS
+363 FYITYDVEGRWG

-381 GTNGRFST
+381 GTNGRF
-389 TETRWEIDQDGYI
+389 TETYNPTRWEMDTDGYI
-402 SSNGLYLYWNNNNA
+402 SSNGYYLYWNNNNA

-429 EIYNGKIRMRDWPT
+429 EIYNGKIRMRDYPS
-443 YYVRCLAQGWMNPT
+443 YYVRCLAQSSGWGGTT

-462 SNTDGEDATYSQIQ
+462 SNTDGEDASYTKIDESGL
-476 DQTVSVNN
+476 VSAGD
-484 NFTVKVY
+484 FTLKVY
-491 DKTGKAEVPQTDAE
+491 TKDGKSEFAS
-505 GNVVYEQAVDEQGNP
+505 
-520 RTDEEGNPIY
+520 
-530 VQETDEDGNP
+530 ET
-540 LTDEDGNPVYK
+540 
-551 QVLNPVY
+551 
-558 KPVMIANPNIQTITI
+558 IS
-573 NSENTSGSVE
+573 SENPSATID
-583 LNDLNN
+583 LTNLNN

-595 VSGVGLVRA
+595 VTGIGLVRA

-621 CQDEGKHVTITQPFT
+621 CQDEDKHVTITQPFT

-652 EDLEGK
+652 EDLKGK

-673 ETYDGG
+673 DTYDGG

-707 NRDEAADAKKDRLSV
+707 DRDEAADAKKDRLSV

-753 AYGKEGGK
+753 AYGREGGV
-761 FEKIQFTVA
+761 FQKIQFTVD

-821 TKVYDKTLYRDND
+821 TKVYDNTLYRDKD

-867 IDTAVK
+867 IDAAVK
-873 GTSEAADVTET
+873 GTEEAADVTET
-884 VNGTTKKIGSY
+884 ETVDGTTTTKKIGSY

-919 YQITDEQ
+919 YQITDAE

-947 GSSASNNN
+947 GSSASNDN

-1022 DGIHTNVD
+1022 NGIHTNVD
-1030 GSTFTVHSMQPTN
+1030 GTTFTVHSMQPTN

-1114 TGPSSTGDVNDGTA
+1114 TGPRSTGSVNVNDGTA
-1128 FGKYSF
+1128 KGEYTF

-1209 IDMPAV
+1209 IDMLAV